1 MPTFNADQI
10 IGKTLIAKKPIDIY
24 RSGTDGANVVYTVST
39 GQSIGKVF
47 SYLLPGSNRNNL
59 YWQYVDSNGRYYYT
73 MHEIGAYDV
82 KDLQDQGALT
92 IQEQQQAAEAAAAAE
107 AEANLPLTDKILKLV
122 KNIAMIGAGAY
133 LLNTLLNK
141 KL

>member
-24 RSGTDGANVVYTVST
+24 RSATDGANVVYTVSPN
-39 GQSIGKVF
+39 QSIGKVF
-47 SYLLPGSNRNNL
+47 SYLLPSANRNNL
-59 YWQYVDSNGRYYYT
+59 YWQFIDSNGKYYYT
-73 MHEIGAYDV
+73 EHQTGAYDV

-92 IQEQQQAAEAAAAAE
+92 VQDQQAAAEAAAAA
-107 AEANLPLTDKILKLV
+107 AAAANLPLEDKIFKLV
-122 KNIAMIGAGAY
+122 KNIALIGAAAY
-133 LLNTLLNK
+133 LINTLLNK